1 MSDPNSHSC
10 SHCSLSEICLPMG
23 IGHNDLEKL
32 ESLIQNDSTQHSGDV
47 VLKQGDVFQKVY
59 AVRSGMYKS
68 ARVDPDG
75 NEHISAFHLP
85 GELIGLEAIYSKTY
99 SHTTEALTTSS
110 LCEFEYEQL
119 TELATEIP
127 ALQQQLLRLLSKE
140 ISFSQAFHPEQ
151 SAEQKLTGFIY
162 NLAKRYEVRGYSGKA
177 LVLAMARQD
186 IANHLGMAAETISR
200 LLKRLQE
207 KGILT
212 IKNREITIVNEP
224 SLLRLAGCEASLE
237 DTSKVIRQLK
247 G

>member
-1 MSDPNSHSC
+1 M
-10 SHCSLSEICLPMG
+10 
-23 IGHNDLEKL
+23 
-32 ESLIQNDSTQHSGDV
+32 
-47 VLKQGDVFQKVY
+47 
-59 AVRSGMYKS
+59 
-68 ARVDPDG
+68 
-75 NEHISAFHLP
+75 
-85 GELIGLEAIYSKTY
+85 
-99 SHTTEALTTSS
+99 
-110 LCEFEYEQL
+110 
-119 TELATEIP
+119 
-127 ALQQQLLRLLSKE
+127 LRLLSKE